1 MLKGEILFWSLIS
14 YWSCTPLLLLASS
27 WTCLFPVPLMWF
39 NESSKLQ
46 YACSKFTERE
56 PPSHKWRLIPRGV
69 CSERWQFEM
78 DWWYWTLSMQATAVC
93 RILYGLHTENMHW
106 VLVLHLC
113 SAQSAMLLEHS
124 STATC
129 KRDAAE
135 GLIADLAGSSFWS
148 IRKLTKRSS
157 LIMYRCREMGCVL
170 GLWTTFTLPLPWS
183 RQPPSRPWPSVS
195 PLLL

>member
-1 MLKGEILFWSLIS
+1 MSAIQFLRCKFPVIGTESSNTGNPLIEIFFRIAITCQPVIVCCILMLKGEILFWSLIS

-46 YACSKFTERE
+46 YACSQFTERE

-93 RILYGLHTENMHW
+93 RILYGLHTENMH
-106 VLVLHLC
+106 
-113 SAQSAMLLEHS
+113 SYLE
-124 STATC
+124 
-129 KRDAAE
+129 
-135 GLIADLAGSSFWS
+135 L
-148 IRKLTKRSS
+148 
-157 LIMYRCREMGCVL
+157 
-170 GLWTTFTLPLPWS
+170 FT
-183 RQPPSRPWPSVS
+183 RYNQ
-195 PLLL
+195 